1 MIIVIGR
8 IAFDPAQYDRI
19 EPAIRRMMQATW
31 AESGCLSYSIAVED
45 PDEGIGLV
53 VERWASADDLKAHF
67 ATPHMAAFNA
77 AIEGA
82 ILGMDVKV
90 YDAGNERALSD
101 L

>member
-8 IAFDPAQYDRI
+8 IAFDPAQYHRI
-19 EPAIRRMMQATW
+19 EPATRAMMQATW
-31 AESGCLSYSIAVED
+31 AESGCLSYSIAIED

-53 VERWASADDLKAHF
+53 VERWASVADLKAHF

-90 YDAGNERALSD
+90 FDAGNERSLAEL
-101 L
+101 